1 MKKTIP
7 QNKLAKFRYY
17 LSQYKWQILVVMFVF
32 WILGR
37 LNTISR
43 QFLNSRQEYEYI
55 LVFDKDYQSGNSVD
69 LSDLKTKKIDIDSFP
84 NGAYSKDQVKDLK
97 DSRIAVDVLEGEIV
111 TRNVLLQGGQDNKGL
126 LSHIDDDQ
134 KIYTLSIED
143 VHILPQLNQGDIV
156 GIFSYDKENKIVTN
170 PVVEAKVIRV
180 FRAEMDGGGQVAS
193 AIAMG
198 LNDQEIK
205 ELTRSLANN
214 WYLELVVRK

>member
-1 MKKTIP
+1 M
-7 QNKLAKFRYY
+7 
-17 LSQYKWQILVVMFVF
+17 
-32 WILGR
+32 
-37 LNTISR
+37 
-43 QFLNSRQEYEYI
+43 
-55 LVFDKDYQSGNSVD
+55 
-69 LSDLKTKKIDIDSFP
+69 
-84 NGAYSKDQVKDLK
+84 
-97 DSRIAVDVLEGEIV
+97 LEGEIV

-143 VHILPQLNQGDIV
+143 VHILPQLNPGDIV

-180 FRAEMDGGGQVAS
+180 FRAEMDGGGQVVS

-198 LNDQEIK
+198 LSDQEIK